1 MDVEAADLGQRAGVG
16 TIGSDELGDDAEDLA
31 GINGQTLA
39 VEGSV
44 SHAVRVE
51 IASVRIA
58 KSAVT
63 RCRGSTALGTG
74 AFGLANSAAARVWGV
89 SRGNL
94 VRFPDIHL
102 RAA

>member
-1 MDVEAADLGQRAGVG
+1 MDVEAADLGQSPGVG
-16 TIGSDELGDDAEDLA
+16 AIGGDELGDDTEDLA

-39 VEGSV
+39 VKGSV

-63 RCRGSTALGTG
+63 RCRGSAALGTG
-74 AFGLANSAAARVWGV
+74 AFGLANSAAARVGRV
-89 SRGNL
+89 SRGDL
-94 VRFPDIHL
+94 VRFPNIHL
-102 RAA
+102 GAA